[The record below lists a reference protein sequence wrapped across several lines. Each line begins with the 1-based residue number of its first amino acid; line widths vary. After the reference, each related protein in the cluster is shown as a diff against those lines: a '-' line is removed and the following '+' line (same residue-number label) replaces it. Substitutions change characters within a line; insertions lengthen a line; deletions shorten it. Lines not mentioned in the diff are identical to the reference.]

1 MHRIIEAR
9 PTGDYGIWIRFA
21 DGLEG
26 DVDLSDLVGNGVFAA
41 WNDPAEFRK
50 VFIDPE
56 THTVAWPGGIDLAP
70 EALHEDLVAQRAA

>member
-1 MHRIIEAR
+1 MHHIVEVR
-9 PTGDYGIWIRFA
+9 PLGAYRIWIRFA